1 MINLV
6 FYLFIYLFLFQS
18 LNNVNKIK
26 TLIFDTPFSVDSIL
40 LLFSTL
46 GWNWWWYIHIFSI
59 NMEMMMKFTCLW
71 TLLLICHILSKKLE
85 CGTAMHVGMLEL
97 KMAFCSKIS
106 CFWEVRTEGQPH
118 YSTFYRDPE
127 VVGALFHSFLDYH
140 STIYWEDK
148 IALLVMVASYAYF
161 QLLWITLTWFK
172 A

>member
-1 MINLV
+1 
-6 FYLFIYLFLFQS
+6 
-18 LNNVNKIK
+18 
-26 TLIFDTPFSVDSIL
+26 
-40 LLFSTL
+40 
-46 GWNWWWYIHIFSI
+46 
-59 NMEMMMKFTCLW
+59 MEMMMKFTCLW

-106 CFWEVRTEGQPH
+106 CFWEVRTEGQLY

-140 STIYWEDK
+140 STIYWVDK

-161 QLLWITLTWFK
+161 QTFMNHAYLIQSLIMTLTFSTVELTLTMF
-172 A
+172 